1 VLHSTK
7 YHLIFVLTN
16 QKSQMKS
23 KFTLPKFFFLPVIL
37 ITAISLSKAQS
48 KQDSLITVDLYK
60 EITHMDSVVF
70 NAFNTRDI
78 DLFKTLFTE
87 DLEFFHD
94 KGGLTNYDHT
104 IDFLV
109 TTAKS
114 DNQLKR
120 ELVKGS
126 LEVYPIPGYGA
137 MEIGAHTFC
146 HLENGKQDCGTFK
159 FVQIWQKKN
168 GDWKISR
175 VVSYGH

>member
-1 VLHSTK
+1 MEL
-7 YHLIFVLTN
+7 
-16 QKSQMKS
+16 
-23 KFTLPKFFFLPVIL
+23 KFTGLKFFFLSIIITSVI
-37 ITAISLSKAQS
+37 TTKAQS
-48 KQDSLITVDLYK
+48 NRNNLVGDIGLYN
-60 EITHMDSVVF
+60 EIAQMDSILF

-78 DLFKTLFTE
+78 DKFKTLFTE
-87 DLEFFHD
+87 DLEFYHD

-104 IDFLV
+104 IGFLKE
-109 TTAKS
+109 TK
-114 DNQLKR
+114 DLNNQLRR

-168 GDWKISR
+168 GEWKISR